1 MARSTAGR
9 LVWADLDVDVFPE
22 PIAICEVLAAAPQVA
37 ELEHLIA
44 ARD

>member
-9 LVWADLDVDVFPE
+9 LVWADLDVDDFQD
-22 PIAICEVLAAAPQVA
+22 PIAICDVLAAAPQVA

-44 ARD
+44 GRG